1 VFLLISGHDTTSS
14 TLSIVL
20 AYLDAHPSVQAR
32 VRQEQQELVAQH
44 GTAITPAVMGAMPYT
59 EAVVREVWRLHP
71 VVPVVCRKVAA
82 ELEGAA
88 LGPYKLEAGQSAWVG
103 INHVLKTDPRWE
115 GATGD
120 MAPTAFNPDRFLT
133 PEGRESGAQLV
144 FGAGAR
150 ACLGERL
157 AWADIKVL
165 LATLMR
171 GYAFTLAAPPDIGGF
186 PFPTA
191 KLDCSSFRAL

>member
-1 VFLLISGHDTTSS
+1 VGLLVAGHDTTSS

-20 AYLDAHPSVQAR
+20 AYLDQHPAVQAR

-44 GTAITPAVMGAMPYT
+44 GAVITPDVMASMPYT

-71 VVPVVCRKVAA
+71 VVPIVGRKVAHA
-82 ELEGAA
+82 PQGAA

-103 INHVLKTDPRWE
+103 MTHIIKSDPRWE

-120 MAPTAFNPDRFLT
+120 MSPTAFNPERFLT
-133 PEGRESGAQLV
+133 PEGMETGAQLV

-171 GYAFTLAAPPDIGGF
+171 GYGYKLARPAEIGGF